1 MLRHQ
6 MRRIHCSKLS
16 LEGQDLSRKP
26 ISIGQATLYSMS
38 WNPTNPDTFQYTTA
52 SNLKNY

>member
-1 MLRHQ
+1 